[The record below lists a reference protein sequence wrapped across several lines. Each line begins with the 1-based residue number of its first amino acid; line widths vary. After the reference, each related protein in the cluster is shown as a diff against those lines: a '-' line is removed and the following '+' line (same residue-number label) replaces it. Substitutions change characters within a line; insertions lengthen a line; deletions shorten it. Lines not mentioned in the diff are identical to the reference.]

1 MIKMMMIKSN
11 ADLTGAEMQGNEV
24 DVANLSLRLQDLNT
38 KEAELAGNLK
48 QWREKNGQVVL
59 LSFTWAPRTYS
70 AAQCKIQMVSEQS
83 NKKCGKVMEEARMR
97 LEKAET
103 ELDALEES
111 QVRERFLKL

>member
-1 MIKMMMIKSN
+1 MMMIKSN

-59 LSFTWAPRTYS
+59 LSFTKNMLRCSVQYSNGVRTV
-70 AAQCKIQMVSEQS
+70 Q
-83 NKKCGKVMEEARMR
+83 
-97 LEKAET
+97 
-103 ELDALEES
+103 
-111 QVRERFLKL
+111 

>member
-1 MIKMMMIKSN
+1 MMMIKSN

-59 LSFTWAPRTYS
+59 LSFTWAPKTYC
-70 AAQCKIQMVSEQS
+70 AAQCNIQMVSEQS
-83 NKKCGKVMEEARMR
+83 NIKCGKVMEEARMR

-111 QVRERFLKL
+111 QVRGRFLKL

>member
-1 MIKMMMIKSN
+1 MMMIKSN

-59 LSFTWAPRTYS
+59 LSFTKNIYAVLS
-70 AAQCKIQMVSEQS
+70 AIFKWCQNSPIKS
-83 NKKCGKVMEEARMR
+83 
-97 LEKAET
+97 AE
-103 ELDALEES
+103 
-111 QVRERFLKL
+111 R

>member
-1 MIKMMMIKSN
+1 MMMIKSN

-59 LSFTWAPRTYS
+59 LSFTKNILRCSVQNSNGVRTVQYKVRKGDGRGS
-70 AAQCKIQMVSEQS
+70 DAAGE
-83 NKKCGKVMEEARMR
+83 G
-97 LEKAET
+97 
-103 ELDALEES
+103 
-111 QVRERFLKL
+111 

>member
-1 MIKMMMIKSN
+1 MMIRIIKMMMIKSN

-59 LSFTWAPRTYS
+59 LSFTKNILRCSVQYLNGVRTVQYKVRKGDGRGS
-70 AAQCKIQMVSEQS
+70 DAA
-83 NKKCGKVMEEARMR
+83 
-97 LEKAET
+97 
-103 ELDALEES
+103 
-111 QVRERFLKL
+111 

>member
-1 MIKMMMIKSN
+1 MMMIKSN

-59 LSFTWAPRTYS
+59 LSFTKNIRCATLRCSVQYSNGVRTVQYKVRKGDGRGS
-70 AAQCKIQMVSEQS
+70 DAA
-83 NKKCGKVMEEARMR
+83 
-97 LEKAET
+97 
-103 ELDALEES
+103 
-111 QVRERFLKL
+111 

>member
-1 MIKMMMIKSN
+1 MMIRMMMIKSN

-59 LSFTWAPRTYS
+59 LSFTKNLHSVLANHEFLVLHLL
-70 AAQCKIQMVSEQS
+70 QV
-83 NKKCGKVMEEARMR
+83 VLDH
-97 LEKAET
+97 LE
-103 ELDALEES
+103 
-111 QVRERFLKL
+111 VRFHLSFQ

>member
-1 MIKMMMIKSN
+1 MIKSN

-59 LSFTWAPRTYS
+59 LSFTGQQKHAVLLS
-70 AAQCKIQMVSEQS
+70 AIFKWCQS
-83 NKKCGKVMEEARMR
+83 
-97 LEKAET
+97 
-103 ELDALEES
+103 S
-111 QVRERFLKL
+111 PI

>member
-1 MIKMMMIKSN
+1 
-11 ADLTGAEMQGNEV
+11 
-24 DVANLSLRLQDLNT
+24 
-38 KEAELAGNLK
+38 
-48 QWREKNGQVVL
+48 
-59 LSFTWAPRTYS
+59 
-70 AAQCKIQMVSEQS
+70 MVSEQS

>member
-1 MIKMMMIKSN
+1 MMMIKSN

-59 LSFTWAPRTYS
+59 LSFNCKKILHCSVQYLNGVRTVEYKVRIGDGRGS
-70 AAQCKIQMVSEQS
+70 DAA
-83 NKKCGKVMEEARMR
+83 
-97 LEKAET
+97 
-103 ELDALEES
+103 
-111 QVRERFLKL
+111 